1 MSMVFYDK
9 NKTDNKHIALRKY
22 AFYFY
27 IENLVFPRVAG
38 SKMDQDFLI

>member
-1 MSMVFYDK
+1 MIKIKLIISISHY
-9 NKTDNKHIALRKY
+9 RKY